1 MAPTA
6 PITHR
11 MTWPR
16 LSISNT
22 TTISGTAEITPTLI
36 FSQTVNPGKSRRG
49 LSPSITLGNN
59 LLAYTTNRELHVR
72 TYQGTLDL
80 TLENGVAALYD
91 ANHIAFYGG
100 WLK

>member
-1 MAPTA
+1 VYGPYSSSNDTSA
-6 PITHR
+6 
-11 MTWPR
+11 

-22 TTISGTAEITPTLI
+22 TTITDTAEITPTLI
-36 FSQTVNPGKSRRG
+36 FSQVAVLRESPRG
-49 LSPSITLGNN
+49 LSPSVTLGDN
-59 LLAYTTNRELHVR
+59 LLAYTANRELHVR

-80 TLENGVAALYD
+80 TLENGVTALYD